1 MDVLTQCCW
10 YNRLLSTWFQ
20 RMIELAVRAF
30 KGVRR
35 SRDVDMVDKGGSQN
49 KIIPTRSTCINCISN
64 LRKRIDIGWFRR
76 IPHINICCR
85 SLRSSLMNQIVI
97 MLYSLPPNPRR
108 KEITGL
114 GF

>member
-1 MDVLTQCCW
+1 
-10 YNRLLSTWFQ
+10 
-20 RMIELAVRAF
+20 MIELAVRAF

-97 MLYSLPPNPRR
+97 MLYSLLPNPRR